1 VRPVLR
7 RRREYDPERMI
18 HSRLSRLRAK
28 AEVPII
34 NGPRDRIK
42 VSPDAVLGNVLIST
56 ECGTV
61 EIGDYA
67 FFGHDAMLL
76 TGGHDYALTGRDRLC
91 TWPTSGRD
99 IVIEPG
105 VWVASRAIILGPC
118 RIGANS
124 VIGAGCVV
132 NFDVPADTIVRQRQD
147 LVQEPIRFRGR

>member
-1 VRPVLR
+1 MRPVLR
-7 RRREYDPERMI
+7 RRKYDPERMV
-18 HSRLSRLRAK
+18 HSRLTKLRAK

-76 TGGHDYALTGRDRLC
+76 TGGHDFTLTGWDRLC
-91 TWPTSGRD
+91 TWPRSGRD
-99 IVIEPG
+99 IIIEPG
-105 VWVASRAIILGPC
+105 VWVASRAIVLGPC

-124 VIGAGCVV
+124 VIAAGCVM
-132 NFDVPADTIVRQRQD
+132 NFNVPANTIVRQRQD

>member
-1 VRPVLR
+1 MLR
-7 RRREYDPERMI
+7 LNRKYDP
-18 HSRLSRLRAK
+18 HKVLHGRLSKLRTK
-28 AEVPII
+28 AEVPMV
-34 NGPRDRIK
+34 NGPRSRIK
-42 VSPDAVLGNVLIST
+42 VSPTAVLGNVFISV
-56 ECGTV
+56 ECGTL

-67 FFGHDAMLL
+67 FFGHEGRIL
-76 TGGHDYALTGRDRLC
+76 TGGPDSTLPGRDRMS
-91 TWPTSGRD
+91 TWATSGRD